1 MFFVLTTNI
10 NITSKKKIKSTAWHF
25 QWWYRTVHIHFLT
38 QNLPSTPQQ

>member
-10 NITSKKKIKSTAWHF
+10 HIKSKKALHDISNDDILQYKFK
-25 QWWYRTVHIHFLT
+25 HFLT